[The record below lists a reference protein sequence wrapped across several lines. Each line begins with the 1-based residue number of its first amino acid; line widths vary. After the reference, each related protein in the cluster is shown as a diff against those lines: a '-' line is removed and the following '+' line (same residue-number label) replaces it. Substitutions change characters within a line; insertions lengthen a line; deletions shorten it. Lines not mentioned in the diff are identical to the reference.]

1 MAAGRDKPR
10 HACPLCGGS
19 VYAWIGVPVAA
30 SEASV
35 GLPSPVDPDDP
46 DGGNA
51 RLVDR
56 CERCGA
62 GIERGPGHI
71 DLIAELDRIEI
82 EGPEGTRTF
91 AAPNRASWQGS
102 LGGDGWAA
110 LAEWPGRLL
119 LTPRAFALLA
129 EKNGLVPDKAAF
141 PPAGPNQRWLWQS
154 ILNGITLHHNF
165 LTEVRAGRLRVAN
178 SRGPLQYAADMLASC
193 LATPFVLLVSFPLE
207 AIASLAGRGGR
218 MIVRAREASGSGEG
232 VGDLDDERR
241 ELAGAVEVR

>member
-1 MAAGRDKPR
+1 MAAGRDKPLQ
-10 HACPLCGGS
+10 ACPLCGGN
-19 VYAWIGVPVAA
+19 VFAWIGVPRSV

-35 GLPSPVDPDDP
+35 GLPSPVDPDEP
-46 DGGNA
+46 EGGADA

-62 GIERGPGHI
+62 GIERSPARI
-71 DLIAELDRIEI
+71 DLRAELDRIEI
-82 EGPEGTRTF
+82 DGPPGTRTF

-110 LAEWPGRLL
+110 LGEWPGRLL
-119 LTPRAFALLA
+119 LTPRALALLA
-129 EKNGLVPDKAAF
+129 EKNGLEPDEAAF

-178 SRGPLQYAADMLASC
+178 SRGPLQYAADMVASC
-193 LATPFVLLVSFPLE
+193 LATPFVLLISFPLE
-207 AIASLAGRGGR
+207 AVASLAGRGGR
-218 MIVRAREASGSGEG
+218 MVMRARPRSGESL
-232 VGDLDDERR
+232 GDLDDHRG